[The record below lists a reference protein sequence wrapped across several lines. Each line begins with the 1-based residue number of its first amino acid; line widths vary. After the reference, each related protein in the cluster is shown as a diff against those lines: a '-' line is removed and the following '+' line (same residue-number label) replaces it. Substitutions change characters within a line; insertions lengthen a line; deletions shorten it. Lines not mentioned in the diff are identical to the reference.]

1 MGVEHAQRCESDEPL
16 VSSFGHTCEWSTQMP
31 HRRDGASAPS
41 RTRREFLNLAANA
54 GFLVLLGEA
63 GAARGGNESDGN
75 HLDRFGG
82 WIGKQFEATGF
93 FRTEHDGKRWWLVTP
108 EGNAFIS
115 FGVNHYHAGWWAQ
128 EYNRDHWMK
137 VFGAQRPWDP
147 TWQRGFR
154 DAALADLR
162 RLGLNTLG
170 IHTDA
175 PMLTEPPGMAL
186 FPYVAR
192 YEPLVLSHY
201 RKPSPE
207 TYADVFAP
215 EYEAICEVAA
225 REMAEPYANDP
236 MILGYCMADV
246 PAMTD
251 NDAEWHKST
260 TWPRRLRNLGADS
273 PGKQAYV
280 DTMRNRHADI
290 ADFNTVYITDFVS
303 WDALLAAEDWRPSA
317 RPTNQA
323 ERDDNAA
330 FLLLCVDKYYSVAKA
345 ALRRVDSNHLF
356 LGDKINANSDA
367 FDTIVGVTSRYTDV
381 VNIQYYARWEKQ
393 KATMDR
399 WSDKV
404 GQPFLNGD
412 SAMTTP
418 TEDCPNPYGPHAK
431 DQAERAEW
439 TREFM
444 ENATARPDFVG
455 WHMCGMID
463 TSKEMPG
470 KEQHQHQGL
479 MTTHGEFYPEMEQAV
494 QQVSS
499 RLYNTAS
506 GT

>member
-1 MGVEHAQRCESDEPL
+1 MA
-16 VSSFGHTCEWSTQMP
+16 M
-31 HRRDGASAPS
+31 
-41 RTRREFLNLAANA
+41 TRREYLKTMAT
-54 GFLVLLGEA
+54 A
-63 GAARGGNESDGN
+63 GAGLACASVGYTSTNGSRAMTDR
-75 HLDRFGG
+75 DRFGG
-82 WIGKQFEATGF
+82 WKGKTFEATGF
-93 FRTEHDGKRWWLVTP
+93 FCTEHDGERWWLVTP

-128 EYNRDHWMK
+128 DYNRDHWIK
-137 VFGAQRPWDP
+137 QFGATRPWDKA
-147 TWQRGFR
+147 WNDGFR

-175 PMLTEPPGMAL
+175 PMLTEPPGQAL

-207 TYADVFAP
+207 TYADVFSP
-215 EYEAICEVAA
+215 EYEAICKVAA

-251 NDAEWHKST
+251 NDAEWHKGT
-260 TWPRRLRNLGADS
+260 TWPRRLRNLGGNA
-273 PGKQAYV
+273 PGKRAYV
-280 DTMRNRHADI
+280 DTMRERHGDI
-290 ADFNTVYITDFVS
+290 AAFNAVYATGFAS
-303 WDALLAAEDWRPSA
+303 WGALLAAEDWRPNA
-317 RPTNQA
+317 RPANWA

-330 FLLLCVDKYYSVAKA
+330 FLLLCVDKYYGVAKD
-345 ALRRVDSNHLF
+345 ALRRVDANHLF

-367 FDTIVGVTSRYTDV
+367 FDTIVSVTSRYTDV
-381 VNIQYYARWEKQ
+381 VNIQYYAPWEKQ
-393 KATMDR
+393 KVTMDR

-404 GQPFLNGD
+404 DKPFLNGD
-412 SAMTTP
+412 SAFTVP
-418 TEDCPNPYGPHAK
+418 TKTMPAPYGPHAK

-444 ENATARPDFVG
+444 EKATARPDFVG
-455 WHMCGMID
+455 WHMCGIID

-470 KEQHQHQGL
+470 KEKHQHQGL
-479 MTTHGEFYPEMEQAV
+479 MTTHGEFYPEMEAAV
-494 QQVSS
+494 RDLSD
-499 RLYNTAS
+499 RLYEIAI
-506 GT
+506 GG

>member
-1 MGVEHAQRCESDEPL
+1 
-16 VSSFGHTCEWSTQMP
+16 
-31 HRRDGASAPS
+31 
-41 RTRREFLNLAANA
+41 
-54 GFLVLLGEA
+54 
-63 GAARGGNESDGN
+63 
-75 HLDRFGG
+75 
-82 WIGKQFEATGF
+82 
-93 FRTEHDGKRWWLVTP
+93 
-108 EGNAFIS
+108 
-115 FGVNHYHAGWWAQ
+115 
-128 EYNRDHWMK
+128 
-137 VFGAQRPWDP
+137 
-147 TWQRGFR
+147 
-154 DAALADLR
+154 
-162 RLGLNTLG
+162 
-170 IHTDA
+170 
-175 PMLTEPPGMAL
+175 
-186 FPYVAR
+186 VAR

-215 EYEAICEVAA
+215 EYEATCEAAA

-280 DTMRNRHADI
+280 DTMRKRHADI
-290 ADFNTVYITDFVS
+290 AAFNTVYNTDFVS
-303 WDALLAAEDWRPSA
+303 WDALLAAEDWRPNA
-317 RPTNQA
+317 RPANQA

-345 ALRRVDSNHLF
+345 ALRRVDPNHLF
-356 LGDKINANSDA
+356 LGDKVNANSDA

-399 WSDKV
+399 WSDKL
-404 GQPFLNGD
+404 GKPFLNGD

-455 WHMCGMID
+455 WHMCGIID

-470 KEQHQHQGL
+470 KERHQHQGL

-494 QQVSS
+494 QQISS
-499 RLYNTAS
+499 RLYGIAS

>member
-1 MGVEHAQRCESDEPL
+1 MA
-16 VSSFGHTCEWSTQMP
+16 M
-31 HRRDGASAPS
+31 
-41 RTRREFLNLAANA
+41 TRREYLKTMAT
-54 GFLVLLGEA
+54 A
-63 GAARGGNESDGN
+63 GAGLACASVGYTSTNGSRAMAD
-75 HLDRFGG
+75 HDRFGG
-82 WIGKQFEATGF
+82 WKGKTFEATGF
-93 FRTEHDGKRWWLVTP
+93 FRTEHDGERWWLVTP

-128 EYNRDHWMK
+128 DYNRDHWIK
-137 VFGAQRPWDP
+137 QFGATRPWDKA
-147 TWQRGFR
+147 WNDGFR

-175 PMLTEPPGMAL
+175 PMLTEPPGQAL

-207 TYADVFAP
+207 TYADVFSP
-215 EYEAICEVAA
+215 KYEAICEAAA

-251 NDAEWHKST
+251 NDAEWHKGT
-260 TWPRRLRNLGADS
+260 TWPRRLRNLGGNA
-273 PGKQAYV
+273 PGKRAYV
-280 DTMRNRHADI
+280 DTMRERHGDI
-290 ADFNTVYITDFVS
+290 AAFNAVYATGFAS
-303 WDALLAAEDWRPSA
+303 WGALLAAEDWRPNA
-317 RPTNQA
+317 RPANWA

-330 FLLLCVDKYYSVAKA
+330 FLLLCVDKYYGVAKD
-345 ALRRVDSNHLF
+345 ALRRVDANHLF

-367 FDTIVGVTSRYTDV
+367 FDTIVSVTSRYTDV
-381 VNIQYYARWEKQ
+381 VNIQYYAPWEKQ
-393 KATMDR
+393 KVTMDR

-404 GQPFLNGD
+404 DKPFLNGD
-412 SAMTTP
+412 SAFTVP
-418 TEDCPNPYGPHAK
+418 TKTMPAPYGPHAK

-444 ENATARPDFVG
+444 EKATARPDFVG
-455 WHMCGMID
+455 WHMCGIID

-470 KEQHQHQGL
+470 KEKHQHQGL
-479 MTTHGEFYPEMEQAV
+479 MTTHGEFYPEMEAAV
-494 QQVSS
+494 RDLSD
-499 RLYNTAS
+499 RLYEIAI
-506 GT
+506 GG